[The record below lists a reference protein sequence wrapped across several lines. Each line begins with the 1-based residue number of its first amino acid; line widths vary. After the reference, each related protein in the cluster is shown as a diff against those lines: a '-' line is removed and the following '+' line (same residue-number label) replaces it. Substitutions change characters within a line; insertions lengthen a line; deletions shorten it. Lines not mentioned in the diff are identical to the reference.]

1 MAFMVMAL
9 ALAWRSGHPVGT
21 ATVRLEVVPPPGT
34 SPAKASRSE
43 ALESAANP
51 GTGLARTIST
61 GDQIS
66 QVLVKLREW
75 DDNDDARLRPQRL
88 QELDEMLAG
97 TNALDMVQ
105 GLPPE
110 LLGYAFASP
119 SLRQRLLSDPAAA
132 LDWMRDHTNV
142 FNTQALTFV
151 HDWKQTDEEGLQ
163 RYLAGLPEGE
173 DRQKIIAVAG
183 EEALS
188 RDPTEVIQWARE
200 LGSGATQTRLLQM
213 ATSDWAGREPE
224 AALSWM
230 SEISDATLR
239 EQLAGSFA
247 AGYARI
253 DPGEAAD
260 WLVQSVPPG
269 PTLDQ
274 AVEQVAWTWAMAQ
287 PAAVGDWVENFPA
300 GDARQKV
307 LTDLVN
313 VWAQRDPGSLESWIA
328 GLPDDSLRAETV
340 ELYSKRR

>member
-1 MAFMVMAL
+1 L
-9 ALAWRSGHPVGT
+9 PP
-21 ATVRLEVVPPPGT
+21 TV
-34 SPAKASRSE
+34 
-43 ALESAANP
+43 
-51 GTGLARTIST
+51 ST

-66 QVLVKLREW
+66 LVLAKLREW
-75 DDNDDARLRPQRL
+75 DDDDDARLRPQRL
-88 QELDEMLAG
+88 QELDETLSG
-97 TNALDMVQ
+97 TNALDIVQ
-105 GLPPE
+105 ALPPE

-119 SLRQRLLSDPAAA
+119 SFRQRLLSDPAAA

-142 FNTQALTFV
+142 FNTQSLTFV

-163 RYLAGLPEGE
+163 RYLAVLPDGE

-200 LGSGATQTRLLQM
+200 LDSGATQTRLLQM

-224 AALSWM
+224 AALSWL
-230 SEISDATLR
+230 SEISDASLR

-253 DPGEAAD
+253 DPDDAAD

-269 PTLDQ
+269 QTLNQ
-274 AVEQVAWTWAMAQ
+274 AVDQVAWTWAMAQ

-300 GDARQKV
+300 GDAQQMV
-307 LTDLVN
+307 LRDLVN
-313 VWAQRDPGSLESWIA
+313 VWAERDPGSLESWIA
-328 GLPDDSLRAETV
+328 GLPDNALRAETV
-340 ELYSKRR
+340 ELYAKRH